1 MLYAKCL
8 HDCTKCHIN
17 KNQNKNGLS
26 NTTRSAAE
34 CFTGNCFSLHMPAHY
49 ESIFNYMIIYKTSAS
64 VAGALQHQKQ
74 QNPREGAHRAT
85 RASTAFLPL
94 TPHKYKPDLSSCYFQ
109 VSNGSKGFV
118 SRPGNAKA
126 VCKLQAPLHHQ
137 SPTIPEFWIRLIPR
151 HVLVGFLL
159 SSFPLF
165 SLVQEEQES

>member
-26 NTTRSAAE
+26 NTTQSAAE
-34 CFTGNCFSLHMPAHY
+34 CSMGNCFSLHMPAHY

-64 VAGALQHQKQ
+64 VAGALQHQKR
-74 QNPREGAHRAT
+74 QNPREGAHGAT
-85 RASTAFLPL
+85 RASTAFLPQ
-94 TPHKYKPDLSSCYFQ
+94 TPHQYKPDLNSCYFQ
-109 VSNGSKGFV
+109 VSNGSGGVV

-126 VCKLQAPLHHQ
+126 ACKHRHLYITTAQVPLNFGSGLSQA
-137 SPTIPEFWIRLIPR
+137 F
-151 HVLVGFLL
+151 LVGFLL

-165 SLVQEEQES
+165 SLPQEEQEG